1 MKTIAGCA
9 LTIGMI
15 FCGSAIDSAVETPM
29 SFGIYL
35 LIFGATMAAAW
46 VLAHGRHV

>member
-1 MKTIAGCA
+1 MKRIAESA

-15 FCGSAIDSAVETPM
+15 FCGSAIDGAVEKPA
-29 SFGIYL
+29 SFGIFV

>member
-1 MKTIAGCA
+1 MKRIAESA

-15 FCGSAIDSAVETPM
+15 FCGSAIDGAVETPIN
-29 SFGIYL
+29 FGIYL

-46 VLAHGRHV
+46 VLANGRHV